1 MARTASR
8 RTAAADVDP
17 EPRESLEPVPADDV
31 EADGPVG
38 EIIRRVAAM
47 GLSSFFTTETALRK
61 AFGETVPK
69 DWVDFAND
77 QSERSRQEFF
87 DRMASEMRKAV
98 EQIDFAE
105 ILETLLTD
113 RSIEIETKIR
123 IHPRDTPASGTRPG
137 KQKS

>member
-8 RTAAADVDP
+8 RTDSADVDP
-17 EPRESLEPVPADDV
+17 EPGEPLEPVRAEDV

-87 DRMASEMRKAV
+87 DRMAAEMRKAV

-123 IHPRDTPASGTRPG
+123 LHPRDTPDSAARPG
-137 KQKS
+137 KQKP

>member
-8 RTAAADVDP
+8 PTDAADLDQEP
-17 EPRESLEPVPADDV
+17 GEPREPIRADDL
-31 EADGPVG
+31 EADGPMG
-38 EIIRRVAAM
+38 DIIRRVAAM

-61 AFGETVPK
+61 AFGDTVPK

-98 EQIDFAE
+98 EQIDFSE

-123 IHPRDTPASGTRPG
+123 IHPRDTADSGPRPG

>member
-8 RTAAADVDP
+8 RTDSADVDP
-17 EPRESLEPVPADDV
+17 EPGEPLEPVRAEDV

-87 DRMASEMRKAV
+87 DRMAAEMRKAV

-105 ILETLLTD
+105 ILETLLAD

-123 IHPRDTPASGTRPG
+123 LHPRDTPDSAARPG
-137 KQKS
+137 KQKP